1 MDLITIP
8 SKDHEQVV
16 ETRDVERV
24 LRFGRP
30 VPRTAL
36 QQISIA
42 RANSSLLLAEC
53 GVEGGDLQPEQV
65 VGACRRASYGESSIR
80 GVRLLNG
87 CSDKLLI
94 RRSPSSTGRLQ

>member
-1 MDLITIP
+1 LRRETSNEFFDLAAQH
-8 SKDHEQVV
+8 HEP
-16 ETRDVERV
+16 
-24 LRFGRP
+24 RF
-30 VPRTAL
+30 

-87 CSDKLLI
+87 CSDK
-94 RRSPSSTGRLQ
+94 